1 MTEPYQCPGE
11 RPTFR
16 GTICNF
22 QWKPMTVR
30 RSRGGA
36 GDCSQAGYAL
46 LEVLV
51 TALVVG
57 IAVAGVA
64 LMFSFGNTWVVA
76 KGDDRVALG
85 IAQQKIEQLRSLTFN
100 CIFVGG
106 PASYT
111 TPLPGCTATQNYD
124 EPQGPGW
131 VAAGGTTAPAPSSRS
146 FTRLTCVEYV
156 TDTDVASPAYAGGT
170 TGSPCVVAVL
180 PTNIKRMTV
189 VVQPTQQRQVDPPV
203 ILQAWITSL
212 PGGI

>member
-1 MTEPYQCPGE
+1 
-11 RPTFR
+11 
-16 GTICNF
+16 
-22 QWKPMTVR
+22 MTVR

-36 GDCSQAGYAL
+36 GDCRQAGYAL

-51 TALVVG
+51 TSAVVG

-111 TPLPGCTATQNYD
+111 APLPGCTATQNYS
-124 EPQGPGW
+124 EGAAW
-131 VAAGGTTAPAPSSRS
+131 VAADGTTAPAPSSRS
-146 FTRLTCVEYV
+146 FTRLTCVQYV
-156 TDTDVASPAYAGGT
+156 TETDVASPAYAGGT
-170 TGSPCVVAVL
+170 TGSPCVAGTA
-180 PTNIKRMTV
+180 TNMKRITV
-189 VVQPTQQRQVDPPV
+189 VVQPAQQRQVDPPV

-212 PGGI
+212 AGGI